1 MDMRTTGL
9 LWKALAATGAA
20 LAAPWVV
27 AAPAAAHAGDHAL
40 GQNPWLAWSWDPWV
54 VVPTLLAGVLY
65 VTGVSRLWRN
75 AGIGAGVRR
84 WQAVTFG
91 IGWIVLAL
99 ALTSPAD
106 VLGESL
112 FWVHMVQHELLIL
125 VAAPLLV
132 LSAPQTAFLWA
143 LPQGWRRTLGGA
155 TRLDWWRAGWH
166 GLSNP
171 LSAWSI
177 HAVLLWGWHAPPLF
191 AASLTSDGVH
201 TLQHISFF
209 GSALLFWLA
218 VLRSGTGPWG
228 RGVAAVAVFTTAVHS
243 SALGALLTF
252 SPEVWYPAYHA
263 TAPAWGLTALE
274 DQQLGGLIMWVPGGV
289 VFLIAG
295 LVLIALWLREA
306 DHRVRRHERR
316 SFPQGREDVGPP
328 PRAS

>member
-1 MDMRTTGL
+1 MAGD
-9 LWKALAATGAA
+9 
-20 LAAPWVV
+20 
-27 AAPAAAHAGDHAL
+27 AAAHAGEHAP

-65 VTGVSRLWRN
+65 VAGVYRLWGN
-75 AGIGAGVRR
+75 AGVGAGVRR
-84 WQAVTFG
+84 WQVASFG
-91 IGWIVLAL
+91 IGWLVLAL
-99 ALTSPAD
+99 ALMSPVD

-112 FWVHMVQHELLIL
+112 FWVHMIQHEMLIL
-125 VAAPLLV
+125 VAGPLLV

-155 TRLDWWRAGWH
+155 TRLDWWRSVWR

-171 LSAWSI
+171 LSAWAI

-191 AASLTSDGVH
+191 AASLESDGVH

-218 VLRSGTGPWG
+218 ILRTGAGEWG
-228 RGVAAVAVFTTAVHS
+228 RGAAAMAVFTTAVHS

-252 SPEVWYPAYHA
+252 APDVWYPAYRA
-263 TAPAWGLTALE
+263 TAPAYGLTALE

-289 VFLIAG
+289 VFLVAG
-295 LVLIALWLREA
+295 LVLVALWLQEA

-316 SFPQGREDVGPP
+316 AGAGAP
-328 PRAS
+328 